1 MNNMKNAQVPA
12 LPAYYTVLCTRAADA
27 IEAIEQANYG
37 LARELLIKGMQEA
50 EEIVISQES

>member
-1 MNNMKNAQVPA
+1 MNDNQVPA
-12 LPAYYTVLCTRAADA
+12 LPAYYTVLCARAADA

-50 EEIVISQES
+50 EEIVISQDDAE

>member
-1 MNNMKNAQVPA
+1 MNDNQGPA
-12 LPAYYTVLCTRAADA
+12 LPAYYTVLCARAADA

-50 EEIVISQES
+50 EEIVISQDDAE

>member
-1 MNNMKNAQVPA
+1 MKNNQVPA
-12 LPAYYTVLCTRAADA
+12 LPAYYTVLCARAADA

-50 EEIVISQES
+50 EEIVISQKS